1 MHTLKLKVNASEL
14 MIGDFVFING
24 KVAKITGFHSNA
36 LMGLGVQ
43 LENDSTFYSEER
55 LRPIVIRPD
64 ILKDNGFFQTENP
77 RHFMLKGWKEN
88 IIVQFLSDGFRPS
101 NPKPHA
107 LLKIDKDDSLNYF
120 QVEVKFIHQLQQA
133 MRLAKCIKQIK
144 L

>member
-1 MHTLKLKVNASEL
+1 MLTLKVNASEL
-14 MIGDFVFING
+14 MIGDLVIIDG
-24 KVAKITGFHSNA
+24 RVAKITGFHSNA

-77 RHFMLKGWKEN
+77 RHFMLKGWNEN
-88 IIVQFLSDGFRPS
+88 IIVQFLSDGFHPS
-101 NPKPHA
+101 KPKPHA
-107 LLKIDKDDSLNYF
+107 LLKIDKDDCLNYF

-133 MRLAKCIKQIK
+133 MRLAGCIKQIK